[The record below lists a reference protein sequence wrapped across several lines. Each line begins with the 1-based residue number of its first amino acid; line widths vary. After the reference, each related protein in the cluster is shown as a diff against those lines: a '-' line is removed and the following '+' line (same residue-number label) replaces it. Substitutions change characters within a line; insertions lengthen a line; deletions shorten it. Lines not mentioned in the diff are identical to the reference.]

1 MKKFFVLSVGFLLLC
16 SLFLLAAGSKE
27 AEGPQKPEDVVI
39 RVVYLDVSIN
49 FAQPIKAGVEQ
60 AAKDFGCD
68 AKLDGPVNWNIDQ
81 QVSIIEGYITQRVD
95 GLAIAP
101 LSSEVIDPI
110 IAKAMDAGI
119 PVVTFNT
126 DSPTSK
132 RIAFYGQDLVES
144 GRVQARIL
152 IEYMGENGKVLIT
165 SCDAAAPWSQMR
177 EQGVRE
183 ELAKHPGIEVLN
195 IINAKGD
202 EQQCYA
208 AIENAIQAYPEVT
221 GIASL
226 DAVTT
231 PAVGRAIL
239 RYDLK
244 GKINQV
250 GHDLMP
256 ETLDNIKAGATNA
269 TLSQNPYK
277 QGYLPVEQLFK
288 HVTEGAPLESVD
300 TGILRVD
307 QSNVEEYIKRLE
319 AGDKTVG

>member
-1 MKKFFVLSVGFLLLC
+1 MKKYIFIGIGLLLIC
-16 SLFLLAAGSKE
+16 SLVLFAAGTKE
-27 AEGPQKPEDVVI
+27 EGGPKKPEDIVI
-39 RVVYLDVSIN
+39 RVIYLDVSIN

-60 AAKDFGCD
+60 AALDFGVD
-68 AKLDGPVNWNIDQ
+68 AKIDGPVNWNIDQ

-95 GLAIAP
+95 GLAVAP

-110 IAKAMDAGI
+110 IAKAIDAGI

-126 DSPTSK
+126 DSPTSE

-144 GRVQARIL
+144 GRVQAGYL
-152 IEYMGENGKVLIT
+152 VEYMGETGKVIIT

-183 ELAKHPGIEVLN
+183 GLSKYPGIEILN

-208 AIENAIQAYPEVT
+208 AIENAIQAYPELT

-239 RYDLK
+239 RYNLK
-244 GKINQV
+244 EKINQV

-256 ETLDNIKAGATNA
+256 ETLDNIAAGATNA
-269 TLSQNPYK
+269 TLSQNPYI

-288 HVTEGAPLESVD
+288 HITEGAALESVD

-307 QSNVEEYIKRLE
+307 ETNVDEYIKKLE

>member
-1 MKKFFVLSVGFLLLC
+1 MRKIFLIVVCVMLISVPLLW
-16 SLFLLAAGSKE
+16 ASKQKA
-27 AEGPQKPEDVVI
+27 AEGPKKPEDIVI

-60 AAKDFGCD
+60 AAEDFGID
-68 AKLDGPVNWNIDQ
+68 AKIDGPVNWNIDQ
-81 QVSIIEGYITQRVD
+81 QVSIIEGYITQQID
-95 GLAIAP
+95 GIAIAP
-101 LSSEVIDPI
+101 LSAEVIDPI
-110 IAKAMDAGI
+110 IAKALDAGI

-126 DSPTSK
+126 DSPTSD

-144 GRVQARIL
+144 GRVQAEYL
-152 IEYMGENGKVLIT
+152 VEYMGPRGKVLIT

-183 ELAKHPGIEVLN
+183 GLAKYPGIEILN

-202 EQQCYA
+202 EQQTYA
-208 AIENAIQAYPEVT
+208 AIENAIQAYPQVT

-244 GKINQV
+244 GDIKQV

-256 ETLDNIKAGATNA
+256 ETLDNIDAGATNA
-269 TLSQNPYK
+269 TLSQNPYM
-277 QGYLPVEQLFK
+277 QGYLPVQKLYEYL
-288 HVTEGAPLESVD
+288 TEGTPLESVD

-307 QSNVEEYIKRLE
+307 DTNVEEYIKRLE
-319 AGDKTVG
+319 EGDKTVG

>member
-1 MKKFFVLSVGFLLLC
+1 MKKFLFICVGLLLIS
-16 SLFLLAAGSKE
+16 SLIILTAGSKTT
-27 AEGPQKPEDVVI
+27 EGSKKPEDIII

-60 AAKDFGCD
+60 AAIDFSVD
-68 AKLDGPVNWNIDQ
+68 AKLDGPVNFNIDQ

-110 IAKAMDAGI
+110 IAKAIDAGI

-126 DSPTSK
+126 DSPTSE

-144 GRVQARIL
+144 GRVQAGYL
-152 IEYMGENGKVLIT
+152 VEYMGERGKVLIT
-165 SCDAAAPWSQMR
+165 SIDAAAPWSQMR

-183 ELAKHPGIEVLN
+183 GLSKYPGIEVLN

-202 EQQCYA
+202 EQQSYA

-239 RYDLK
+239 RYNLK
-244 GKINQV
+244 DKIKQV

-256 ETLDNIKAGATNA
+256 ETLDNIAAGVTNA
-269 TLSQNPYK
+269 TLSQNPYR

-288 HVTEGAPLESVD
+288 HITEGAPLESVD

-307 QSNVEEYIKRLE
+307 DSNVDEYIKRLE
-319 AGDKTVG
+319 EKDKTVG

>member
-1 MKKFFVLSVGFLLLC
+1 MKKILLIVVCVMLVSVPVLW
-16 SLFLLAAGSKE
+16 AAKQKE
-27 AEGPQKPEDVVI
+27 AEGPKKPEDIVI

-60 AAKDFGCD
+60 AAEDFGID

-81 QVSIIEGYITQRVD
+81 QVSIIEGYITQQID

-101 LSSEVIDPI
+101 LSAEVIDPI
-110 IAKAMDAGI
+110 IAKALDAGI

-126 DSPTSK
+126 DSPTSE

-144 GRVQARIL
+144 GRVQAEYL
-152 IEYMGENGKVLIT
+152 VEYMGTQGKVLIT

-183 ELAKHPGIEVLN
+183 GLAKYPGIEILN

-202 EQQCYA
+202 EQQTYA
-208 AIENAIQAYPEVT
+208 ALENAIQAYPQVT

-244 GKINQV
+244 GDIKQV

-256 ETLDNIKAGATNA
+256 ETLDNIDAGATNA
-269 TLSQNPYK
+269 TLSQNPYM
-277 QGYLPVEQLFK
+277 QGYLPVQKLYEYL
-288 HVTEGAPLESVD
+288 TEGTPLESVD

-307 QSNVEEYIKRLE
+307 ETNVEEYIKRLE
-319 AGDKTVG
+319 EGDKTVG

>member
-1 MKKFFVLSVGFLLLC
+1 MKKIFYVVFAVLLLS
-16 SLFLLAAGSKE
+16 SLFLLAAGTKESK
-27 AEGPQKPEDVVI
+27 GPKKPEDIVI

-60 AAKDFGCD
+60 AAKDYGVD

-110 IAKAMDAGI
+110 IAKAIDAGI

-126 DSPTSK
+126 DSPTSE

-144 GRVQARIL
+144 GRVQAGYL
-152 IEYMGENGKVLIT
+152 VEYMGTKGKVLIT

-183 ELAKHPGIEVLN
+183 GLAKYPDIEVLN

-208 AIENAIQAYPEVT
+208 AIENAIQAYPQLT

-239 RYDLK
+239 RYNLK
-244 GKINQV
+244 GKIKQV

-269 TLSQNPYK
+269 TLSQNPYR
-277 QGYLPVEQLFK
+277 QGYLPVEQLYE
-288 HVTEGAPLESVD
+288 HIVNGAPLESVD

-307 QSNVEEYIKRLE
+307 ETNAEEYIKRLE